1 MPVKRERTP
10 MPVQEGYARVGN
22 FAEVALGYLA
32 GDVREEADRCLQCK
46 TPYCEEGCPVGV
58 PIKEFIKHLQENDYL
73 GAIRTIKRT
82 NALPAV
88 CGRVCPQE
96 DQCEK
101 VCIMGKRFQ
110 PVAIGRLE
118 RFAADW
124 ERVQG
129 LPPAAPPPPNGK
141 KVAVVGGG
149 PAGLTAAGQLAA
161 KGYAVTVFEALHE
174 PGGVLSYGIPEFRLP
189 KEIVRWEIQ
198 QLKNLGVEIRTNVVV
213 GKSPT
218 LDELKEGYD
227 AVFLGTGAGLPVFM
241 GIPGE
246 NLVGVYSANEF
257 LTRVNLMGAASFPEV
272 DTPVR
277 IGTRVA
283 VIGAGN
289 TAMDSV
295 RTARRVGA
303 KEAYIVYRRSEAEMS
318 ARAEEFEHAQEE
330 GVQFMFLTNP
340 VRFLGD
346 DEGRLRAVECQRMAL
361 GEPDL
366 SGRRRPV
373 PIPGSEFELAVDAV
387 IMALGTSPNPLLLK
401 GTEGLASTARG
412 GIKADETG
420 ATSLPGI
427 WAGGDAVSGA
437 ATVIMAM
444 GAGKK
449 AAEAID
455 QLLSGGES

>member
-10 MPVQEGYARVGN
+10 MPVQDGERRVGN
-22 FAEVALGYLA
+22 FGEVALGYLD
-32 GDVREEADRCLQCK
+32 GDVRAEAVRCLQCK

-58 PIKEFIKHLQENDYL
+58 PIKEFIKHLQQDDVR
-73 GAIRTIKRT
+73 GAIGAIKRT
-82 NALPAV
+82 NSLPAV

-124 ERVQG
+124 ERAQG
-129 LPPAAPPPPNGK
+129 FPQAAAPPPNGK

-149 PAGLTAAGQLAA
+149 PAGLTAAGQLAG

-189 KEIVRWEIQ
+189 KTIVRWEIQ

-218 LDELKEGYD
+218 LDELKAGYD

-246 NLVGVYSANEF
+246 NLIGVYSANEF
-257 LTRVNLMGAASFPEV
+257 LTRINLMGAASFPEV

-283 VIGAGN
+283 VVGAGN
-289 TAMDSV
+289 TAMDAV

-303 KEAYIVYRRSEAEMS
+303 KEAHIVYRRSEAEMT
-318 ARAEEFEHAQEE
+318 ARAEEYEHAKEE
-330 GVQFMFLTNP
+330 GVRFMFLTNP

-346 DEGRLRAVECQRMAL
+346 DTGRLRAVECQRMAL
-361 GEPDL
+361 GEPDH

-373 PIPGSEFELAVDAV
+373 PIAGSEFELPVDSV

-401 GTEGLASTARG
+401 GTKGLSATVRG
-412 GIKADETG
+412 GIRTDETG

-437 ATVIMAM
+437 ATVILAM

-449 AAEAID
+449 AAAAID
-455 QLLSGGES
+455 RLLSGEES